1 VGLISSKTRASALYA
16 FGVFFLIS
24 AAFGQTFT
32 VTATP
37 SSLTI
42 YPGQQNVPVAISI
55 GASSYE
61 GPISVTLTGLP
72 SGITVAPL
80 VLAAGGTGN
89 LILNASGS
97 AGQEGFPNTY
107 PSQNT
112 SWTAQVK
119 VVAAAGTEQ
128 ATAPLWLTVS
138 ISNPSFAPAQAAI
151 NLPIVTINTG
161 GVAIVDKTTDIPGTI
176 TITSANGQTSY
187 LPNASDSDN
196 TANFH
201 LHGSSTTAMP
211 KLAYHFKLTTSL
223 DLLNVM
229 GLSCPYVTSG
239 KAKPTCDKSKSYL
252 LLANYDDKTLLHDWA
267 ASALANAIPIGGAY
281 LGSPANSPTPSG
293 TSKLLPWAP
302 HSLFVELYLNGVYEG
317 NYQLFEQIKVDS
329 HRVNINELAETDV
342 TDDITGG
349 YLLEFDQHQ
358 TEAFVFFTPQGLPV
372 GLDDPDFTPDPE
384 VPQQTAYISNYVNTA
399 ETALFSSNFTDPV
412 QGWRPYFDE
421 ASAVNFYIVNDLMG
435 NVDGG
440 RFYSS
445 TYMYKDKDNPLLYMG
460 PIWDFDIS
468 AGNVNYATIV
478 NPTAPWMQE
487 QSIWYQQWFKDPGFK
502 ADTVTQWNA
511 LKNNGVFAAWIAS
524 IQQQGQALQQSQ
536 ANNFSRWPMLGM
548 QVWPNSEAA
557 GTYDGEVQYT
567 TNWLQLRMEYL
578 DSVFNNKAQ
587 TATSLTVGAGSLRVG
602 EPVTLTAQVTEGTA
616 PTGVVSFMSNGVVLG
631 TGALSGGTASL
642 AAINLPAGSNQLQ
655 AVYNGDSTNGLSAS
669 TSQTV
674 NVAAALTPVMV
685 SVGGPSTTG
694 QGYSAIFSALVIPNF
709 GPAVPTGTVSF
720 SVDGGSGTAV
730 TLGSTGQ
737 ASYSNNSL
745 PLGPHTITAAYAGD
759 ANYSVATGS
768 ISVTV
773 ILAPGL
779 TLSGTAVSLTAGA
792 TTGNTST
799 ITVTPTNG
807 FTGSVSLSAMIASG
821 PTGAANP
828 PILSFGST
836 NPVSITSANAAT
848 ATLTVLTTGTNSA
861 SLAHPAVRGAGGL
874 GAGGAALA
882 CLMLFG
888 LAGARRRGRSLLG
901 MVLLAAMLV
910 AGVASCGGGGGTSG
924 IPATTSGTYTATVTS
939 TSGIVTAQTTVKI
952 TVQ

>member
-1 VGLISSKTRASALYA
+1 
-16 FGVFFLIS
+16 
-24 AAFGQTFT
+24 
-32 VTATP
+32 
-37 SSLTI
+37 
-42 YPGQQNVPVAISI
+42 
-55 GASSYE
+55 
-61 GPISVTLTGLP
+61 
-72 SGITVAPL
+72 
-80 VLAAGGTGN
+80 
-89 LILNASGS
+89 
-97 AGQEGFPNTY
+97 
-107 PSQNT
+107 
-112 SWTAQVK
+112 
-119 VVAAAGTEQ
+119 
-128 ATAPLWLTVS
+128 
-138 ISNPSFAPAQAAI
+138 
-151 NLPIVTINTG
+151 
-161 GVAIVDKTTDIPGTI
+161 
-176 TITSANGQTSY
+176 
-187 LPNASDSDN
+187 
-196 TANFH
+196 
-201 LHGSSTTAMP
+201 
-211 KLAYHFKLTTSL
+211 
-223 DLLNVM
+223 
-229 GLSCPYVTSG
+229 
-239 KAKPTCDKSKSYL
+239 
-252 LLANYDDKTLLHDWA
+252 
-267 ASALANAIPIGGAY
+267 
-281 LGSPANSPTPSG
+281 
-293 TSKLLPWAP
+293 
-302 HSLFVELYLNGVYEG
+302 
-317 NYQLFEQIKVDS
+317 
-329 HRVNINELAETDV
+329 
-342 TDDITGG
+342 
-349 YLLEFDQHQ
+349 
-358 TEAFVFFTPQGLPV
+358 
-372 GLDDPDFTPDPE
+372 
-384 VPQQTAYISNYVNTA
+384 
-399 ETALFSSNFTDPV
+399 
-412 QGWRPYFDE
+412 
-421 ASAVNFYIVNDLMG
+421 
-435 NVDGG
+435 
-440 RFYSS
+440 
-445 TYMYKDKDNPLLYMG
+445 
-460 PIWDFDIS
+460 
-468 AGNVNYATIV
+468 
-478 NPTAPWMQE
+478 
-487 QSIWYQQWFKDPGFK
+487 
-502 ADTVTQWNA
+502 
-511 LKNNGVFAAWIAS
+511 
-524 IQQQGQALQQSQ
+524 
-536 ANNFSRWPMLGM
+536 
-548 QVWPNSEAA
+548 
-557 GTYDGEVQYT
+557 
-567 TNWLQLRMEYL
+567 
-578 DSVFNNKAQ
+578 
-587 TATSLTVGAGSLRVG
+587 
-602 EPVTLTAQVTEGTA
+602 
-616 PTGVVSFMSNGVVLG
+616 MSNGVVLG